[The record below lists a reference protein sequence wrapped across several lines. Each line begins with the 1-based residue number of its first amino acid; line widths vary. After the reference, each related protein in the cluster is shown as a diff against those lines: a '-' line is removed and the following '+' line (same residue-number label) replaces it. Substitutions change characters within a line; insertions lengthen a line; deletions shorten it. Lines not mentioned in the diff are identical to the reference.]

1 MNRASPGPLEPG
13 LSAGIPDLFTA
24 STGFGRENGLVSD
37 SPVAVTAAIAE
48 LIEAYQVLRQ
58 RILVNE
64 ATLTVIGYTSETP
77 IEH

>member
-1 MNRASPGPLEPG
+1 
-13 LSAGIPDLFTA
+13 
-24 STGFGRENGLVSD
+24 
-37 SPVAVTAAIAE
+37 VTAAIAE